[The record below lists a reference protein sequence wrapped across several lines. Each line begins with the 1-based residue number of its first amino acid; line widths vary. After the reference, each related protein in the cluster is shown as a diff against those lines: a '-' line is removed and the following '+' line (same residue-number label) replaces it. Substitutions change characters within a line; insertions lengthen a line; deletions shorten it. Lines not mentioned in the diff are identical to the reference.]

1 MPARTLMT
9 WVAGLLL
16 IAVTARLGVW
26 QLDRAG
32 QKLALQRA
40 IAERQMLPE
49 VQSIELAREAVDA
62 GRQLHRR
69 ASLEGV
75 WLDASTVLLENRQMN
90 GRTGFHVLTPLQ
102 LADRSAVLVQRGWL
116 PRDFQDR
123 TRVTPPPLPPGPVTV
138 QGRIAPPPARL
149 YEFAT
154 SASGVLRQN
163 LDLDAYGR
171 EVGVSFRPLT
181 LLQLPGS
188 RPPAD
193 GLQRDW
199 PAPAVDVHKHHGYAF
214 QWFSL
219 SGLTGLLLLWFQVIA
234 PRRRAR
240 KASAATVP

>member
-1 MPARTLMT
+1 MRARTLMI
-9 WVAGLLL
+9 WLAGLLL
-16 IAVTARLGVW
+16 MAATARLGFW

-32 QKLALQRA
+32 QKVALQRA
-40 IAERQMLPE
+40 IAERQLLPE
-49 VQSIELAREAVDA
+49 VQSIELAREADDA
-62 GRQLHRR
+62 GQQLHRR

-90 GRTGFHVLTPLQ
+90 GRTGFHALTPLQ

-149 YEFAT
+149 YEFAAA
-154 SASGVLRQN
+154 ASGVLRQN
-163 LDLDAYGR
+163 LDLEAYGR
-171 EVGVSFRPLT
+171 EVGVKFRPLT
-181 LLQLPGS
+181 LLQLS
-188 RPPAD
+188 VARLPPD

-219 SGLTGLLLLWFQVIA
+219 SGLTLVLLLWFQVIA

-240 KASAATVP
+240 KVSAATVP